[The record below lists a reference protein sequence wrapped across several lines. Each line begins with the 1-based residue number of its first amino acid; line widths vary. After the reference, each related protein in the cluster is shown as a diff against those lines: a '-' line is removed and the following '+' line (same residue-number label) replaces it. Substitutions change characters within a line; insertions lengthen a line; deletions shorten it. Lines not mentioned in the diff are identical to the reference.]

1 MNWLDIICATILLAM
16 ALMGLYRGLLR
27 SIFRVLA
34 WVLGLAGAYC
44 SHLFLSD
51 FVIENFD
58 VSPIM
63 VKPICLIIGFV
74 VPFALAQLAGFFL
87 HSAVK
92 HTIISKPNR
101 ILGALFGA
109 LKACVILFVI
119 LTIVHFLPLKEG
131 TLFEIRETAVSY
143 DLYLS
148 SLEYMGYPT
157 ERKVFFKK
165 AEKKAKALTKGI
177 TEKASEKA
185 KEGAEEIADKA
196 KEAAENAAENV
207 VNKAKDAA
215 VDAAGKAID
224 KVSDKVTE
232 KKDSAAKATDKLSE
246 KKDSAA
252 EVVKSVKGK

>member
-1 MNWLDIICATILLAM
+1 MNWLDIFCLTILVAM
-16 ALMGLYRGLLR
+16 ALMGLYRGFLR
-27 SIFRVLA
+27 SIFRVVA
-34 WVLGLAGAYC
+34 WVVGIVGAYC

-58 VSPIM
+58 VSSIM
-63 VKPICLIIGFV
+63 VKPICLVIGFV
-74 VPFALAQLAGFFL
+74 VPFALAQLAGYFL
-87 HSAVK
+87 HSAVS
-92 HTIISKPNR
+92 HTIVSKPNR

-109 LKACVILFVI
+109 IKAYIILFLI
-119 LTIVHFLPLKEG
+119 MTIVHFIPLKEG
-131 TLFEIRETAVSY
+131 SLYEMRSTAVSY
-143 DLYLS
+143 DIYLS

-207 VNKAKDAA
+207 ANKAKDAA

-232 KKDSAAKATDKLSE
+232 KKDSAADKLSE